1 MNIAIE
7 LVQSWRLH
15 ARIRELINEP
25 GVQQLIIRNEN
36 GDDLIEIK
44 VPAMLEG
51 STIRP
56 MLAAVKAIADE
67 LPRVTIAVVRNPE
80 LARAVGETDEEFD
93 RAIDVVEPVFER
105 Y

>member
-7 LVQSWRLH
+7 LIQSWRLL
-15 ARIRELINEP
+15 ARFRELINEP

-36 GDDLIEIK
+36 GDDLIAMK

-56 MLAAVKAIADE
+56 MLAAVKAIANE
-67 LPRVTIAVVRNPE
+67 LPRVTIAIVYNPE
-80 LARAVGETDEEFD
+80 LASAMGETDEFD
-93 RAIDVVEPVFER
+93 GAMDVVEPVFER